1 MSHGPQGRVSL
12 GKVDASVAEAVAE
25 AMQALST
32 PSRVRLLA
40 RLCEA
45 PCSVGELAVSVGL
58 EQSLVS
64 HQLRLL
70 RHLGLVKRVRDGRR
84 SVYELH
90 DDHVAVLLAEA
101 VHHVDHTR
109 LADAEA
115 LAEELADPEAGS
127 LGTEEVNG

>member
-1 MSHGPQGRVSL
+1 VTLRDLDP
-12 GKVDASVAEAVAE
+12 ATAESVAE
-25 AMQALST
+25 AMQALAT

-40 RLCEA
+40 RLCEG
-45 PCSVGELAVSVGL
+45 PCSVGSLASSVGL

-70 RHLGLVKRVRDGRR
+70 RHLGLVRRVRDGRL

-90 DDHVAVLLAEA
+90 DEHVAVLLAEA

-109 LADAEA
+109 LADESAVAAE
-115 LAEELADPEAGS
+115 LGVDSTAGP
-127 LGTEEVNG
+127 GDG

>member
-1 MSHGPQGRVSL
+1 VSHGSTSRVSL
-12 GKVDASVAEAVAE
+12 ADVDAVTADAVAE

-40 RLCEA
+40 RLC
-45 PCSVGELAVSVGL
+45 SVGLLAASVGL

-70 RHLGLVKRVRDGRR
+70 RHLGLVRRIRDGRH

-90 DDHVAVLLAEA
+90 DEHVAVLLAQA

-109 LADAEA
+109 LADAA
-115 LAEELADPEAGS
+115 AVASELADVDADA
-127 LGTEEVNG
+127 

>member
-1 MSHGPQGRVSL
+1 VSL
-12 GKVDASVAEAVAE
+12 ADVDARTAESVAE

-40 RLCEA
+40 RLCDG
-45 PCSVGELAVSVGL
+45 PCSVGTLASSIGL

-70 RHLGLVKRVRDGRR
+70 RHLGLVRRIRDGRR

-90 DDHVAVLLAEA
+90 DEHVAVLLAEA

-109 LADAEA
+109 LAEA
-115 LAEELADPEAGS
+115 AAVAAELADGDDID
-127 LGTEEVNG
+127 V